1 MIMTN
6 IYDPIPDDFGDHPVF
21 DDKDLFQEMWKGP
34 FIVGHMDEV
43 FIPTREELFAL
54 FKYWYQSAQ
63 EDQRFL
69 EMQYASSWVQ
79 SQDYALRRAGLI
91 EKFLPE
97 KEVNAVIKELREQDL
112 EIRKKMRAEEE
123 SRK

>member
-6 IYDPIPDDFGDHPVF
+6 IYDSSLEDFGDHPVF

-54 FKYWYQSAQ
+54 FKYWYQEAQ
-63 EDQRFL
+63 AEEHYL
-69 EMQYASSWVQ
+69 EIQYARSWIQ
-79 SQDYALRRAGLI
+79 RRDYALRRLSLI

-112 EIRKKMRAEEE
+112 EIREKMRAEDE

>member
-6 IYDPIPDDFGDHPVF
+6 IYDSSLEDFGDHPIF
-21 DDKDLFQEMWKGP
+21 DDKDLFREIWKGP
-34 FIVGHMDEV
+34 FIVGHMDKI

-54 FKYWYQSAQ
+54 FKHWIQEAQ
-63 EDQRFL
+63 AEQRYL
-69 EMQYASSWVQ
+69 EMQYDRSWVRR
-79 SQDYALRRAGLI
+79 QDYALRRAGLI

-97 KEVNAVIKELREQDL
+97 KEMNAVMEELRAEDL